1 MKFKEGNIIMISTLK
16 NISITIM
23 TTLIFTG
30 CATVNRPD
38 VKSVDEQPKISK
50 TVEIKKVDAKPGLKR
65 KVAVGRFTNET
76 KYGQSFFLDKGQ
88 DRIGKQALD
97 ILSNKLNETGKFIL
111 LERADLDKIQKE
123 LEIAQ
128 TGTIKNSADYLIIG
142 SVTEFGRRETGEV
155 GFFSRTKKQ
164 LAFAKVHIRLVDV
177 TNGQIL
183 YSEEGTGEAYSEA
196 GTVFGVGEKAGYDSA
211 INDKALDAAITNL
224 ASNIIENL
232 LNKPWRSYVLAKE
245 DGVYI
250 IAGGKSQGIKPGEI
264 FDVFEKG
271 KPLKN
276 PQTNV
281 QMTLPGKKIAKI
293 RVTSLAGD
301 TLENEI
307 AACELVSGNIGSDF
321 SNIYIEE
328 AGI

>member
-1 MKFKEGNIIMISTLK
+1 MTGKRK
-16 NISITIM
+16 NISAAIAAAL
-23 TTLIFTG
+23 LISG

-38 VKSVDEQPKISK
+38 VQTVDEQPKISK
-50 TVEIKKVDAKPGLKR
+50 TVEVKKVETKTGLKR

-76 KYGQSFFLDKGQ
+76 KYGQSFFLDKSQ

-97 ILSNKLNETGKFIL
+97 ILSNKLNETDRFIL

-142 SVTEFGRRETGEV
+142 SVTEFGRKETGEV
-155 GFFSRTKKQ
+155 GVFSRTKKQ

-177 TNGQIL
+177 ASGQIL
-183 YSEEGTGEAYSEA
+183 YSEEGTGEAFSEA
-196 GTVFGVGEKAGYDSA
+196 GTVMGVGGQAGYDSA

-232 LNKPWRSYVLAKE
+232 LNKPWKSYVLAKE
-245 DGVYI
+245 GEMYLV
-250 IAGGKSQGIKPGEI
+250 AGGKSQGVKPGEM
-264 FDVFEKG
+264 FDIVENG
-271 KPLKN
+271 KKVKN

-281 QMTLPGKKIAKI
+281 QITLPGKKIAKI
-293 RVTSLAGD
+293 RVNSLVGD
-301 TLENEI
+301 TLENEV
-307 AACELVSGNIGSDF
+307 AVCELVSGNLGTDF
-321 SNIYIEE
+321 SSIHVEE
-328 AGI
+328 EGK

>member
-1 MKFKEGNIIMISTLK
+1 MICK
-16 NISITIM
+16 RNKISASIAA
-23 TTLIFTG
+23 LLLLAG

-38 VKSVDEQPKISK
+38 VQSVEEQPKISK
-50 TVEIKKVDAKPGLKR
+50 TVAVKNAETKTGLKR

-97 ILSNKLNETGKFIL
+97 ILSNKLNETGRFIL

-128 TGTIKNSADYLIIG
+128 AGTIKNSADYLIIG
-142 SVTEFGRRETGEV
+142 SVTEFGRKETGDV
-155 GFFSRTKKQ
+155 GVFSRTKKQ
-164 LAFAKVHIRLVDV
+164 HAFAKVHIRLVDV
-177 TNGQIL
+177 SNGQIL

-196 GTVFGVGEKAGYDSA
+196 GTVMGIGAQAGYDSE

-232 LNKPWRSYVLAKE
+232 LNRPWRSYVLVKE
-245 DGVYI
+245 GEMYI
-250 IAGGKSQGIKPGEI
+250 IAGGKSQGIKLGEI
-264 FDVFEKG
+264 FDVIENG
-271 KPLKN
+271 KQVKN

-281 QMTLPGKKIAKI
+281 QITLPGKKIAKI
-293 RVTSLAGD
+293 RVTSLVGD
-301 TLENEI
+301 NIENEV
-307 AACELVSGNIGSDF
+307 AVCELISGNLSNDF
-321 SNIYIEE
+321 SSIHVEEE
-328 AGI
+328 AL